1 MFVLMV
7 ECARAGKFQ
16 STLKA
21 SVTDRTSG
29 HFKAIVPPG
38 GKYPRS
44 TLQHYPPASIDIIF
58 ADSTFLPTCL
68 YTGREEAV
76 FSVGTKR

>member
-7 ECARAGKFQ
+7 ECAKAGTFQ

-29 HFKAIVPPG
+29 YFKAIIPPG

-44 TLQHYPPASIDIIF
+44 TLQPYPPASIDFIF
-58 ADSTFLPTCL
+58 ADSTFLPICV
-68 YTGREEAV
+68 YAGREEIV
-76 FSVGTKR
+76 FSEGTKR